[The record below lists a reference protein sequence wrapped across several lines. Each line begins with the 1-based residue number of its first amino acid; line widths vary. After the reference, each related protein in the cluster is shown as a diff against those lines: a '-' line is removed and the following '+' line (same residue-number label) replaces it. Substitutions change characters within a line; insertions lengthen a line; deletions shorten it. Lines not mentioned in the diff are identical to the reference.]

1 MVRRVHD
8 HTVVGDLLDCTED
21 VWVTYNGKLVQP
33 GDTIGQIGIGNH
45 DTLRC
50 GGRLRGGAQR
60 YRSQLVD
67 IPGQWTCQ
75 ACGQERVWPVKTRCF
90 RCGCP
95 KGYVPPQPDSFLA
108 GPLGRLTQRRPQ
120 RQNSKPVPPNG
131 ATQNFPPLNQPLPVG
146 LVDAAA
152 SGSVPAFPAGNLDWL
167 VAFLQ
172 QIMSPEDYQKYKS
185 SFEPSPAKEEVP
197 LAVQLANKTKER
209 GTVMGRIEHYRN
221 VCRDLET
228 RLMKESEKFDE
239 AVARKSALQDEINEI
254 EARIAEEESRAPP
267 GAPSGPPPV
276 VQEAFRRPPAEEN
289 EEDTQMENEAPDTGA
304 GVGDFVS
311 PSEKKVIKSP
321 FRKRASLRLME
332 TRSSVFA
339 KLSKLSSQELL
350 KLSEQC
356 SALAKDRDPDLSM
369 DEPALPA
376 TEKDDAQGTQLG

>member
-1 MVRRVHD
+1 MVRRR
-8 HTVVGDLLDCTED
+8 
-21 VWVTYNGKLVQP
+21 
-33 GDTIGQIGIGNH
+33 I
-45 DTLRC
+45 
-50 GGRLRGGAQR
+50 
-60 YRSQLVD
+60 
-67 IPGQWTCQ
+67 
-75 ACGQERVWPVKTRCF
+75 F
-90 RCGCP
+90 R
-95 KGYVPPQPDSFLA
+95 
-108 GPLGRLTQRRPQ
+108 RW
-120 RQNSKPVPPNG
+120 
-131 ATQNFPPLNQPLPVG
+131 VG

-172 QIMSPEDYQKYKS
+172 QIISPEDYQKYKS

-197 LAVQLANKTKER
+197 LAVELANKTKER
-209 GTVMGRIEHYRN
+209 GTVMGCVEHYRN

-228 RLMKESEKFDE
+228 MLMKESEKFDE
-239 AVARKSALQDEINEI
+239 AVERKSAL
-254 EARIAEEESRAPP
+254 EARIAEKES
-267 GAPSGPPPV
+267 PPV
-276 VQEAFRRPPAEEN
+276 VQEAFPPPPEEEN

-311 PSEKKVIKSP
+311 PSKKKVIKSP

-356 SALAKDRDPDLSM
+356 SALAKDCDPDLSM

-376 TEKDDAQGTQLG
+376 TEEDDAQGTQLEKFFATQKLRKRRRHPFLNCVVQIPTGLRQPKNAVHTLDPFSRPEFLNKGAEPQTVKQCAPKCAQRDSVGDVMLYATVGCGALLVETALLYVMVCRSCLLLLAEIVMHHALVGCGTLPPLEETRWSSLFNG